1 VTGKNRYA
9 YVFYATCDRYA
20 VGVLVFVHLLKRVG
34 LRNDIDLVLLHLP
47 VSCYLLVRLREM
59 GVSTRRVATELLH
72 IRGGYYRDCLIKL
85 KALGLTEYER
95 VVFVDADAMPLR
107 SLDFL
112 FSLPFDEP
120 IAAPS
125 AYWVRQPYWTT
136 CLFVAKP
143 SVELWKRVACH
154 FGAAPEKDF
163 YDMDI
168 VNEEFRNEIRTLPA
182 DVVCL
187 NSEWEDAE
195 RAGALGEFDVTF
207 ANMAVVHFSALG
219 KPWSYSPKQVRR
231 LRASAH
237 SAFHRLW
244 DTWWNARDE
253 AFQGSPLATQ
263 VQYMLHKVL
272 EMWKEN
278 NAHKQTTKQRTPSHR
293 V

>member
-1 VTGKNRYA
+1 MTGKNRYA

-47 VSCYLLVRLREM
+47 VSRYLLVRLREM
-59 GVSTRRVATELLH
+59 GVLTRRVATESSH
-72 IRGGYYRDCLIKL
+72 VRNRYYRDCLIKL

-95 VVFVDADAMPLR
+95 VVFVDADAIPLR
-107 SLDFL
+107 GLDFL

-143 SVELWKRVACH
+143 SAELWRRVARH
-154 FGAAPEKDF
+154 FGAANERDF

-168 VNEEFRNEIRTLPA
+168 VNEELRNEIRTLPA

-187 NSEWEDAE
+187 NSEWEDAR
-195 RAGALGEFDVTF
+195 RAGALGDLDMTF

-219 KPWSYSPKQVRR
+219 KPWSYSPKQAKR
-231 LRASAH
+231 LRVFAH
-237 SAFHRLW
+237 PAFHLLW

-253 AFQGSPLATQ
+253 AFHGSPLSAQ
-263 VQYMLHKVL
+263 VRYTLHKVL
-272 EMWKEN
+272 ETW
-278 NAHKQTTKQRTPSHR
+278 TVRRSR
-293 V
+293 IGI